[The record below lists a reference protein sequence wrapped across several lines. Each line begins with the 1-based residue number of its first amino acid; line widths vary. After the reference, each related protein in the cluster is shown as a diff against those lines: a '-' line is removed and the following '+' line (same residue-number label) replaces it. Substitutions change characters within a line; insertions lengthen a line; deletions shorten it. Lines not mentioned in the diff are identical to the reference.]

1 MCGIASLFA
10 YRASASLSLEEL
22 RHIRDHMSR
31 RGPDGSGE
39 WVSAD
44 RRVMLGHRRL
54 AIIDLSER
62 ASQPMHSADGRFS
75 ITFNGEIYNYK
86 ALRARLEHKGHVF
99 RTTSDTE
106 VILQLYAAEGLAMLP
121 QLRGMFAFAL
131 WDALEERLLLARDP
145 YGIKPLY
152 YADGDGIVRAASQVR
167 ALLEGGGISRARD
180 AAADAGF
187 LLWGS
192 VPEPFTAYRAVRA
205 VPAGSYVLC
214 SAAGV
219 SEPVAY
225 WSIARVWAD
234 ACENAADSGDGQI
247 QALVR
252 AALDDSVEHHMVAD
266 VPVGAFLSGGVD
278 SGALVGLMTEQ
289 GVHGTH
295 AITIGFEEYAGR
307 PDDEVPLASISA
319 RQYGVVH
326 HVRRVGQAEFIADL
340 PAIFEAMDQPTIDG
354 VNTWFVS
361 KAASEGGLKVA
372 ISGVGGDE
380 LFAGYPSFEDIPKFL
395 RAGRLGASL
404 PPSVGPISRRILAPM
419 SERLGTHPK
428 LAGVLEY
435 GGTVAG
441 AYLLKRGL
449 FMPWELPTVM
459 NEERAREGLARLHE
473 PDRVASLLSPEPAT
487 MLAKIAALEGAQ
499 YLRNQLLRDTDW
511 ASMYH
516 SLEVRTPLV
525 DHVLLERLAPAIAH
539 MERTNRKAWLA
550 QSPQQALS
558 PLVWHREKTG
568 FTTPIATWMAE
579 APELDAYRQVPSL
592 AREGVPWA
600 RRYAYA
606 VLQQFV

>member
-10 YRASASLSLEEL
+10 YRTPASPSLDEL
-22 RHIRDHMSR
+22 RLIRDHMSR

-44 RRVMLGHRRL
+44 GRVMLGHRRL
-54 AIIDLSER
+54 AIIDLYER
-62 ASQPMHSADGRFS
+62 AAQPMHSADGRYS

-86 ALRARLEHKGHVF
+86 ALRARLDHRGHVF

-106 VILQLYAAEGLAMLP
+106 VILQLYAAEGVAMLR

-131 WDALEERLLLARDP
+131 WDAVEQQLLLVRDP

-152 YADGDGIVRAASQVR
+152 YADGGGMVRAASQVR
-167 ALLEGGGISRARD
+167 ALLAGGRVSRVRD
-180 AAADAGF
+180 PAGDVGF

-192 VPEPFTAYRAVRA
+192 VPEPFTAYEAVRA
-205 VPAGSYVLC
+205 VPAGSYVTC
-214 SAAGV
+214 SARGV
-219 SEPVAY
+219 SPPVAF
-225 WSIARVWAD
+225 WSIAQVWSQ
-234 ACENAADSGDGQI
+234 ACQVAAEAGEGQI
-247 QALVR
+247 QVLVR
-252 AALDDSVEHHMVAD
+252 TALEESVEHHMVSD

-295 AITIGFEEYAGR
+295 AITIGFEEFAGK
-307 PDDEVPLASISA
+307 PEDEVPLANISA

-326 HVRRVGQAEFIADL
+326 HVRRVGEAEFVADL

-361 KAASEGGLKVA
+361 KAAVEGGLKVA
-372 ISGVGGDE
+372 ISGLGGDE
-380 LFAGYPSFEDIPKFL
+380 LFAGYPSFEDIPKLL
-395 RAGRLGASL
+395 RAGRFGSSL
-404 PPSVGPISRRILAPM
+404 PPAMGPLSRRIFAPV
-419 SERLGTHPK
+419 SERLNAHPK
-428 LAGVLEY
+428 LAGLFEY

-449 FMPWELPTVM
+449 FMPWELSTVM
-459 NEERAREGLARLHE
+459 DEARSREGLARLRE
-473 PDRVASLLSPEPAT
+473 PERVASLLSPEPAT
-487 MLAKIAALEGAQ
+487 MLAKIAVLEGTQ

-525 DHVLLERLAPAIAH
+525 DHLLLEQLAPALAH
-539 MERTNRKAWLA
+539 MERINGKAWLA

-558 PLVWHREKTG
+558 PHVWHREKTG
-568 FTTPIATWMAE
+568 FTTPIARWMAGAE
-579 APELDAYRQVPSL
+579 ELDVYRRVPSL
-592 AREGVPWA
+592 AREGCPWA

-606 VLQQFV
+606 VLQQFA